1 MNWGEIVV
9 LILSGVLVGFINTLA
24 GGGTII
30 TVSLLL
36 FLGLPAGV
44 ANGTNRIAV
53 IFQNVVA
60 VIAFKR
66 KKILSFNKGI
76 IYAIPTTIGSIIG
89 ALVATQFSESLL
101 EKCIAFVMVLML
113 FFLVYKPERW
123 LQGKPE
129 LQEKKISI
137 FQTVIYLLIGF
148 YGGFI
153 HMGVGFF
160 ILAGLVLSSGYDLL
174 HANAIKNL
182 IVLVYSP
189 FALIVFMLSGQVDY
203 KTGLILSTGNVL
215 GAWLATKYAVRWGT
229 NFVRWILVIFIIIT
243 VFQLLGFFD
252 FTTLFEWMMGKRH

>member
-1 MNWGEIVV
+1 MSWAEITI

-53 IFQNVVA
+53 IFQNLVA
-60 VIAFKR
+60 VFSFK
-66 KKILSFNKGI
+66 KQKILDIKKGLI
-76 IYAIPTTIGSIIG
+76 LSIPTTVGSVLG
-89 ALVATQFSESLL
+89 ALVATNFSEGLL

-113 FFLVYKPERW
+113 FFLIYKPERW
-123 LQGKPE
+123 LKGRPD
-129 LQEKKISI
+129 LQAKSMSL
-137 FQTVIYLLIGF
+137 FQVVIYLLIGF

-160 ILAGLVLSSGYDLL
+160 ILAGLVWSSGYDLV

-182 IVLVYSP
+182 IVLIYSP
-189 FALIVFMLSGQVDY
+189 FALAIFMLNDQVNY
-203 KTGLILSTGNVL
+203 RTGLILSIGNVA
-215 GAWLATKYAVRWGT
+215 GAWLATRYAVKWGT
-229 NFVRWILVIFIIIT
+229 NFVRWVLVVFIIIT
-243 VFQLLGFFD
+243 VFQLLGWVD
-252 FTTLFEWMMGKRH
+252 FKTIFSLILNK

>member
-1 MNWGEIVV
+1 MNGLEIAV
-9 LILSGVLVGFINTLA
+9 LVLSGVLVGFINTLA

-53 IFQNVVA
+53 VFQNLVA
-60 VIAFKR
+60 VTRFR
-66 KKILSFNKGI
+66 QQKILKLKKGM
-76 IYAIPTTIGSIIG
+76 IYAIPATLGSIVG
-89 ALVATQFSESLL
+89 ALVATRFSEGLL

-113 FFLVYKPERW
+113 FFLLYKPERW
-123 LQGKPE
+123 LKGRPD
-129 LQEKKISI
+129 LQERKMSA
-137 FQTVIYLLIGF
+137 FQFVIYLLIGF

-189 FALIVFMLSGQVDY
+189 FALAVFMFSGQVDY
-203 KTGLILSTGNVL
+203 KTGLILSVGNIA
-215 GAWLATKYAVRWGT
+215 GAWLATRYAVKWGT
-229 NFVRWILVIFIIIT
+229 TFVRWVLVVFILIT
-243 VFQLLGFFD
+243 VMQLLGWID
-252 FTTLFEWMMGKRH
+252 FKSLFGMILRKP